1 MANNLITVAN
11 LLSAIDK
18 IGNSW
23 FLLNN
28 FLTQSTVSP
37 VTVNTPTNAL
47 SNLLTTYA
55 ALNNA
60 VQEVALLST
69 NSVQN
74 GIGKVCADQIAPAY
88 AGALIADLSRHCTV
102 SGVGVAASIVDL
114 NTFLSYYNGGS
125 GGNKFANPA
134 TYEFGYL
141 YNLISGTLLSY
152 PNAMWESV
160 NSLWN
165 STLYPNGFGKCTFNN
180 TFTAGYTGL
189 TGTWAEPLPIVQVTT
204 SFSSGSAAPIIT
216 VTGTDDTGSGA
227 TTWTYTFGSSNPSAS
242 ISQQTISSGA
252 LTGQTVTTAT
262 VGSTAGIVPGSIITI
277 NKNKADQEIVPVR
290 AVPSGI
296 TLTFA
301 CNQSHN
307 ASATIDANTSGT
319 LVSTPSGRRIRTVS
333 GITCG
338 GSGGWAAGVVQVAG
352 GADRLGV

>member
-1 MANNLITVAN
+1 MANNLISAAN
-11 LLSAIDK
+11 LLSSIDK

-23 FLLNN
+23 FLLNQ
-28 FLTQSTVSP
+28 FLTQSTATL
-37 VTVNTPTNAL
+37 TVNTPTNAL
-47 SNLLTTYA
+47 TNLLAVYA
-55 ALNNA
+55 ALNNP

-69 NSVQN
+69 NSVQG
-74 GIGKVCADQIAPAY
+74 GIGKVCADLIAPAY
-88 AGALIADLSRHCTV
+88 AGACISDLSRHCTT
-102 SGVGVAASIVDL
+102 SGVGVSATIVDL
-114 NTFLSYYNGGS
+114 NSFLSYYNGGS

-134 TYEFGYL
+134 TYEFGIL
-141 YNLISGTLLSY
+141 YQLIFGSLLSY
-152 PNAMWESV
+152 PNAEWESI

-165 STLYPNGFGKCTFNN
+165 ATLYPNGFGKCTFNN
-180 TFTAGYTGL
+180 TFTAGYAGL
-189 TGTWAEPLPIVQVTT
+189 TGTWAEPLSIVQVTT
-204 SFSSGSAAPIIT
+204 SFSSGSATPIIT
-216 VTGTDDTGSGA
+216 VTGVDDTGSGA

-252 LTGQTVTTAT
+252 LTGQTVQTVT
-262 VGSTAGIVPGSIITI
+262 VGTTAGIVPGSIITI

-290 AVPSGI
+290 VVPSGT

-301 CNQSHN
+301 CNQSHL
-307 ASATIDANTSGT
+307 ASSTIDANTSGT